1 MRGDIIDAPAQRRN
15 EMNFAGFLHV
25 LLQPLRTD
33 IAVDGDGDMRPD
45 LPALD

>member
-33 IAVDGDGDMRPD
+33 IAVDGDGDVRPD
-45 LPALD
+45 LPTLD

>member
-33 IAVDGDGDMRPD
+33 IAVYRDGDMRPD